1 MRLNRPPRKGVEC
14 TPIASILSS
23 LEVNFSLNIEK
34 SQASTNFV
42 DMRART
48 RHELDLDVY
57 IRRRK
62 ELLKRLKGPEDAVAD
77 ERERKRPEGREET
90 RRDGEEGRLERRI
103 EALEEQVRV
112 LTQHLEDLVSTSK
125 DEAGRDQEETK
136 GKEGAFPDGDA
147 ARPPA
152 ARTDEGRRVENEEKT
167 SPPDTQRTPFETP
180 TKRSERDPM
189 PYFRKS
195 KLASPPSFHM
205 TEHEKTPLPLPKKKD
220 EGPAANMEK
229 VNSREDAVISRK
241 TPVMASRSAP
251 KMSELE
257 YPPEDAPPQPPKQ
270 KKVLKKRE
278 PFDMKAKRLKSLK
291 KQADW
296 NRKWDRNGSMQ
307 RHKSTKWVVHNE
319 DI

>member
-1 MRLNRPPRKGVEC
+1 
-14 TPIASILSS
+14 
-23 LEVNFSLNIEK
+23 
-34 SQASTNFV
+34 
-42 DMRART
+42 MRART

-62 ELLKRLKGPEDAVAD
+62 ELLKRLKGKEDADAD
-77 ERERKRPEGREET
+77 EEKQKRTDGRAET
-90 RRDGEEGRLERRI
+90 RGGGGEAGRLERRL

-112 LTQHLEDLVSTSK
+112 LTQQLHELTSMSKKEKEKK
-125 DEAGRDQEETK
+125 DPEQTY
-136 GKEGAFPDGDA
+136 GKKEAFPNGEV

-152 ARTDEGRRVENEEKT
+152 SRNLEGRDEENAEKPGPSEE
-167 SPPDTQRTPFETP
+167 QRTPFMTP
-180 TKRSERDPM
+180 TKKQERDPA
-189 PYFRKS
+189 PYFRKT
-195 KLASPPSFHM
+195 KVASPPSFHM
-205 TEHEKTPLPLPKKKD
+205 TEHEKTPLPPPKKKE
-220 EGPAANMEK
+220 EGSTANMDK
-229 VNSREDAVISRK
+229 VDSREDAIISRK

-278 PFDMKAKRLKSLK
+278 PFDMKAKRLRSLK

-296 NRKWDRNGSMQ
+296 DRKWDRNGSMQ
-307 RHKSTKWVVHNE
+307 RHKTTKWVVHNE